1 MIDEKAF
8 ADFTITR
15 VLIFSFCGGGGG
27 SYKMCMIRKLQLHK
41 KNQIP
46 RLTSGFHCLGKRMGA
61 HMLCFRKKYAPDI
74 CHFLIVLHDQCNLDF
89 EYSKTYKT
97 L

>member
-1 MIDEKAF
+1 MVLFIQNVHDEE
-8 ADFTITR
+8 IT
-15 VLIFSFCGGGGG
+15 L
-27 SYKMCMIRKLQLHK
+27 K

-46 RLTSGFHCLGKRMGA
+46 RSTLGFHFLDTRMGA
-61 HMLCFRKKYAPDI
+61 HMLCFRKKYDPDI

>member
-1 MIDEKAF
+1 M
-8 ADFTITR
+8 
-15 VLIFSFCGGGGG
+15 
-27 SYKMCMIRKLQLHK
+27 MRKLHK
-41 KNQIP
+41 KKSNTMVST
-46 RLTSGFHCLGKRMGA
+46 LGFHFLEKRMGA
-61 HMLCFRKKYAPDI
+61 YMLCFRKKYDPDI